1 MSLENKVK
9 LLERVAKISDNL
21 SRLIL
26 SVTVLLLAYY
36 LVKGQ

>member
-21 SRLIL
+21 CRLIL
-26 SVTVLLLAYY
+26 CTTVLM
-36 LVKGQ
+36 LVYFLVSGR